1 MVADSVRRMS
11 SWFLSGE
18 EEGEQKGMESI
29 AEGDDSKAGD
39 EQQELEG
46 KECDSVERVDGAD
59 SSGTGVAN
67 ANETALH
74 ENEEAEPT
82 AAEPTAAEPTAAEPT
97 AAEPTAAEPTA
108 AEPTAAEPSAVTELK
123 DDVLASTEVA
133 SKAIASPEKGVQGG
147 GEETGLG
154 DEFVTGGEERV
165 EERLAIVGPT
175 VDADTVGVGVDTV
188 VELVVAA
195 DMTGQAKTSTPE
207 AATTGPVAKAT
218 YEGVVAE
225 EMQEEVEE
233 EEVEEEEVEEK
244 AAETLD
250 NADKIRGKME
260 EDNNGKQ
267 EVAEAPEEREE
278 NEEAEQGQKEAQQ
291 KEGQKETELK
301 QMPKEKEEEEES

>member
-74 ENEEAEPT
+74 ENEE
-82 AAEPTAAEPTAAEPT
+82 
-97 AAEPTAAEPTA
+97 AEPTA

-233 EEVEEEEVEEK
+233 EEVEEK